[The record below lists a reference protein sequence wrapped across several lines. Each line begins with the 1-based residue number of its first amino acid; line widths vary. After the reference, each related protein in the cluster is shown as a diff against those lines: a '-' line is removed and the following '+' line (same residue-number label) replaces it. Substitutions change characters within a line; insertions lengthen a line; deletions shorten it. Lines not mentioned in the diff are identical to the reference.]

1 MNKKKDTS
9 FTYNLSN
16 YSNNKL
22 PGPQGEGEEDKVMNY
37 ISNAF
42 SIQMIPNFVIEC
54 GINIHFEEVSDL
66 EEIKEA
72 ETVSAVGHPDTAAVI
87 SDLLGKE
94 VLPNRI
100 SISLGKGDVLY
111 VAQLIGGRLPEGCK
125 SLPEGFQMK
134 FYKVTI

>member
-1 MNKKKDTS
+1 
-9 FTYNLSN
+9 
-16 YSNNKL
+16 
-22 PGPQGEGEEDKVMNY
+22 MNY

-42 SIQMIPNFVIEC
+42 SIQMIANIIMKGGVSVI
-54 GINIHFEEVSDL
+54 FEEIFDL

-100 SISLGKGDVLY
+100 SISLEKGDVLY
-111 VAQLIGGRLPEGCK
+111 VAQLLGGRLPEGCK

>member
-1 MNKKKDTS
+1 M
-9 FTYNLSN
+9 TY
-16 YSNNKL
+16 
-22 PGPQGEGEEDKVMNY
+22 
-37 ISNAF
+37 ITNAF
-42 SIQMIPNFVIEC
+42 SIQMVTNLVME
-54 GINIHFEEVSDL
+54 GGVDIHFEEVSDL

-72 ETVSAVGHPDTAAVI
+72 ETISAVGHPDTAAVI

-100 SISLGKGDVLY
+100 SISLEKGDVLY
-111 VAQLIGGRLPEGCK
+111 VAQLLGGRLPEGCK

>member
-1 MNKKKDTS
+1 
-9 FTYNLSN
+9 
-16 YSNNKL
+16 
-22 PGPQGEGEEDKVMNY
+22 
-37 ISNAF
+37 
-42 SIQMIPNFVIEC
+42 MIPNFVIEW

-87 SDLLGKE
+87 SNIIGKE
-94 VLPNRI
+94 VVPNRI
-100 SISLGKGDVLY
+100 SISIEKGDVLY

-125 SLPEGFQMK
+125 TLPEGFKMK